1 MKRAWQIRHEKE
13 DTEIIAL
20 HNLIE
25 KDVLR
30 TDRSVK
36 FFECKENLSLE
47 KLQNI
52 LMTYA
57 AYHTEPGYVQG
68 TDANPSL
75 TKIDIYFFC
84 LSLGMNDM
92 AAPILYVVRDEAL
105 AYACFCAL
113 MRYMHPLFHSNGI
126 AMHRRIDL
134 LRKTIQAIDSDL
146 WAKIEQCDI
155 SMSFLWLLKF
165 HSSLLSLGKL
175 IFTYRWLLLDC
186 KREFPFRDVFRVLE
200 TLWAALPV
208 DRFETNIDNTF
219 FESDN
224 FSPSPTH
231 SSMLSSLSNTAL
243 SSRSSSPTLEQP
255 HSQRSSLDGGDSGY
269 RDEQIPGLYDV
280 NLSSEKGNY
289 LTTRTG
295 SSSTT
300 IPLGKWLTHFSS
312 IDDDEHYSDMFTIFL
327 CVALLEQNRSLIM
340 QMNPDN
346 TDDDDLIGSF
356 FFRLVRQH
364 DAKHTLHLARNY
376 HRQYVI
382 FQMRVKQLLLCTDN

>member
-1 MKRAWQIRHEKE
+1 MKHEWQERQRKE
-13 DTEIIAL
+13 DPEMISL

-47 KLQNI
+47 KLHNI

-57 AYHTEPGYVQG
+57 VYHNEPGYAQG
-68 TDANPSL
+68 TCVSINHS
-75 TKIDIYFFC
+75 TRSTF
-84 LSLGMNDM
+84 STLGMNDM
-92 AAPILYVVRDEAL
+92 AAPILYVVRDEAM

-113 MRYMHPLFHSNGI
+113 MRHMNPLFHSNGI

-146 WAKIEQCDI
+146 WNKIEQCDI
-155 SMSFLWLLKF
+155 SMLLMRVLKF
-165 HSSLLSLGKL
+165 HLDLFLGKL

-200 TLWAALPV
+200 TLWAALPA
-208 DRFETNIDNTF
+208 DRFESNTDTTF

-224 FSPSPTH
+224 FSHSPTH
-231 SSMLSSLSNTAL
+231 SSLLSSLSNTAL

-280 NLSSEKGNY
+280 NLPSEKSHY
-289 LTTRTG
+289 LTTRIG
-295 SSSTT
+295 SSATTT

-327 CVALLEQNRSLIM
+327 CVALFEQNRSLIM
-340 QMNPDN
+340 QMNPNN
-346 TDDDDLIGSF
+346 TDDDDLLGCF